1 MPNLEVKI
9 KELFSPK
16 LIDEGKL
23 AALTQVYLELRLP
36 LHAARKA
43 AGADL
48 ANLVTSREETVSISK
63 RSSDRHSFSPPSF
76 SSV

>member
-1 MPNLEVKI
+1 M
-9 KELFSPK
+9 ELFSPK
-16 LIDEGKL
+16 PINERKL
-23 AALTQVYLELRLP
+23 AALTRVYLELRLP

-48 ANLVTSREETVSISK
+48 ATLVTIQEETVSILER
-63 RSSDRHSFSPPSF
+63 RSGRHSVSPRSF